1 MDNKKSF
8 FKGAFC
14 GALAIL
20 LVTAAVSCGL
30 KPRGVSASEKN
41 TVTASMQRK
50 LSILDALIDE
60 SFLGVK
66 DEKELEEGLYK
77 GYISG
82 LDDPYSVYYDEE
94 DTKAFMESSEGEY
107 SGIGAVMTQSKDSGI
122 ITLTHVYEDS
132 PAMKAGL
139 KDEDILYKVEGEEV
153 TGEDLTEVVSRIRGE
168 KGTEVELT
176 VLRGTKN
183 EEVTVVA
190 VRDTIETQ
198 TVQTRML
205 EGNIGYLA
213 VSEFDSVTYDQ
224 YVKGLDELE
233 GQGMKALVVDLRG
246 NPGGNLN
253 TVCDILDIMLPKGL
267 IVYTQD
273 KNGQKREMTSDEEN
287 KFTLP
292 MTVLVNGNSA
302 SASEIYAG
310 AIQDYGLGKIVG
322 TQTYGKG
329 VVHQIFDL
337 KDGTCVKLTIAEYY
351 TPKGRNIN
359 GKGITPDVKV
369 EFEWNEKNPE
379 EDNQLDAAVKELK
392 KELN

>member
-1 MDNKKSF
+1 MNNRKSF
-8 FKGAFC
+8 LKGAFC

-20 LVTAAVSCGL
+20 LVIGVVSCGV
-30 KPRGVSASEKN
+30 KANIVSSGNKR
-41 TVTASMQRK
+41 VTSDTERK
-50 LSILDALIDE
+50 LGVLHSLIDE
-60 SFLGVK
+60 SFLGEV
-66 DEKELEEGLYK
+66 DEKKLEEGLYE
-77 GYISG
+77 GYVSG
-82 LDDPYSVYYDEE
+82 LEDPYSVYYDAE
-94 DTKAFMESSEGEY
+94 DTKSFMESSEGEY
-107 SGIGAVMTQSKDSGI
+107 SGIGAVMTQNKDSGI

-139 KDEDILYKVEGEEV
+139 ADEDILYKVEGKEV
-153 TGEDLTEVVSRIRGE
+153 TGEDLTEVVSRIRGD

-176 VLRGTKN
+176 VLRGKKN

-205 EGNIGYLA
+205 EDHIGYLS
-213 VSEFDSVTYDQ
+213 VSEFDSVTYNQ
-224 YVKGLDELE
+224 YVKGLNDLQ

-253 TVCDILDIMLPKGL
+253 TVCDILDLMLPKGL

-273 KNGQKREMTSDEEN
+273 KKGEKREMTSDEEN
-287 KFTLP
+287 QFTLP

-329 VVHQIFDL
+329 VVQQIFDL
-337 KDGTCVKLTIAEYY
+337 RDGTCVKLTIAEYY

-359 GKGITPDVKV
+359 GTGITPDVKV
-369 EFEWNEKNPE
+369 EYEPDEKSPE
-379 EDNQLDAAVKELK
+379 ADNQLDTAVRELK
-392 KELN
+392 KEL

>member
-1 MDNKKSF
+1 MNNRKSF
-8 FKGAFC
+8 LKGAFC

-20 LVTAAVSCGL
+20 LVIGVVSCGV
-30 KPRGVSASEKN
+30 KANIVSSGNKR
-41 TVTASMQRK
+41 VTSDTERK
-50 LSILDALIDE
+50 LGVLHSLIDE
-60 SFLGVK
+60 SFLGEV
-66 DEKELEEGLYK
+66 DEKKLEEGLYE
-77 GYISG
+77 GYVSG
-82 LDDPYSVYYDEE
+82 LEDPYSVYYDAE
-94 DTKAFMESSEGEY
+94 DTKSFMESSEGEY
-107 SGIGAVMTQSKDSGI
+107 SGIGAVMTQNKDSGI

-139 KDEDILYKVEGEEV
+139 ANEDILYKVEGKEV
-153 TGEDLTEVVSRIRGE
+153 TGEDLTEVVSRIRGD

-176 VLRGTKN
+176 VLRGKKN

-205 EGNIGYLA
+205 EDHIGYLS
-213 VSEFDSVTYDQ
+213 VSELDSVTYNQ
-224 YVKGLDELE
+224 YVKGLNDLQ

-253 TVCDILDIMLPKGL
+253 TVCDILDLMLPKGL

-273 KNGQKREMTSDEEN
+273 KKGEKREMTSDEEN
-287 KFTLP
+287 QFTLP

-329 VVHQIFDL
+329 VVQQIFDL
-337 KDGTCVKLTIAEYY
+337 RDGTCVKLTIAEYY

-359 GKGITPDVKV
+359 GTGITPDVKV
-369 EFEWNEKNPE
+369 EYEPDEKSPE
-379 EDNQLDAAVKELK
+379 ADNQLDTAVRELK
-392 KELN
+392 KEL

>member
-8 FKGAFC
+8 LKGAFC

-20 LVTAAVSCGL
+20 LVIGIVSCGMRTNIV
-30 KPRGVSASEKN
+30 PSGNR
-41 TVTASMQRK
+41 TVTSDTEKK
-50 LSILDALIDE
+50 LGVLRSLIEE
-60 SFLGVK
+60 SFLGEA
-66 DEKELEEGLYK
+66 DEKKLEEGLYE
-77 GYISG
+77 GYVSG
-82 LDDPYSVYYDEE
+82 LEDPYSVYYDAE
-94 DTKAFMESSEGEY
+94 DTKSFMESSEGEY

-139 KDEDILYKVEGEEV
+139 RDADILYKVEGKEV
-153 TGEDLTEVVSRIRGE
+153 TGEDLTEVVSRIRGD
-168 KGTEVELT
+168 KGTEVEMT
-176 VLRGTKN
+176 VLRGKKN

-205 EGNIGYLA
+205 EDNIGYLA
-213 VSEFDSVTYDQ
+213 VSEFDSVTYNQ
-224 YVKGLDELE
+224 YVKGLSDLE

-253 TVCDILDIMLPKGL
+253 TVCDILDLMLPKGL

-273 KNGQKREMTSDEEN
+273 KKGEKREMTSDEEN
-287 KFTLP
+287 QFTLP

-329 VVHQIFDL
+329 VVQQIFDL

-359 GKGITPDVKV
+359 GTGITPDVKV
-369 EFEWNEKNPE
+369 EYELDEKNPE
-379 EDNQLDAAVKELK
+379 ADNQLETAVEELK
-392 KELN
+392 KEL

>member
-1 MDNKKSF
+1 MNNRKSF
-8 FKGAFC
+8 LKGAFC

-20 LVTAAVSCGL
+20 LITGIVSCGL
-30 KPRGVSASEKN
+30 RPGRISVAGEK
-41 TVTASMQRK
+41 TVTSDVERK
-50 LSILDALIDE
+50 LSILNSLIDE
-60 SFLGVK
+60 SYLGDIDK
-66 DEKELEEGLYK
+66 KKLEEGLYE
-77 GYISG
+77 GYIGG

-94 DTKAFMESSEGEY
+94 ETKAFMEATEGEY

-122 ITLTHVYEDS
+122 IVLTHVYKDS

-139 KDEDILYKVEGEEV
+139 KDEDILYKVEGKEV
-153 TGEDLTEVVSRIRGE
+153 TGEDLTDVVSRIRGE
-168 KGTEVELT
+168 KGTKVELT
-176 VLRGTKN
+176 VLRGKKN

-198 TVQTRML
+198 TVQTKML
-205 EGNIGYLA
+205 EGDIGYMA

-224 YVKGLDELE
+224 YVKGLDTLE
-233 GQGMKALVVDLRG
+233 GQGMKGLVVDLRG

-253 TVCDILDIMLPKGL
+253 TVCDILDLMLPKGL

-273 KNGQKREMTSDEEN
+273 KNGEKREMTSDEEN
-287 KFTLP
+287 KFTRP
-292 MTVLVNGNSA
+292 MVVLVNGNSA

-329 VVHQIFDL
+329 VVQQIFDL

-359 GKGITPDVKV
+359 GKGITPDV
-369 EFEWNEKNPE
+369 EEEYELNEKNPE
-379 EDNQLDAAVKELK
+379 ADNQLERAVEELK
-392 KELN
+392 KEL

>member
-1 MDNKKSF
+1 MNNRKSF
-8 FKGAFC
+8 LKGAFC

-20 LVTAAVSCGL
+20 LITGIVSCGL
-30 KPRGVSASEKN
+30 RPGRISVAGEK
-41 TVTASMQRK
+41 TVTSDVERK
-50 LSILDALIDE
+50 LSILNSLIDE
-60 SFLGVK
+60 SYLGDIDK
-66 DEKELEEGLYK
+66 KKLEEGLYE
-77 GYISG
+77 GYIGG

-94 DTKAFMESSEGEY
+94 ETKAFMEATEGEY

-122 ITLTHVYEDS
+122 IVLTHVYKDS

-139 KDEDILYKVEGEEV
+139 KDEDILYKVEGKEV
-153 TGEDLTEVVSRIRGE
+153 TGEDLTDVVSRIRGE
-168 KGTEVELT
+168 KGTKVELT
-176 VLRGTKN
+176 VLRGKKN

-198 TVQTRML
+198 TVQTKML
-205 EGNIGYLA
+205 EGDIGYMA

-224 YVKGLDELE
+224 YVKGLDTLE
-233 GQGMKALVVDLRG
+233 GQGMKGLVVDLRG

-253 TVCDILDIMLPKGL
+253 TVCDILDLMLPKGL

-273 KNGQKREMTSDEEN
+273 KNGAKREMTSDEEN
-287 KFTLP
+287 KFTHP
-292 MTVLVNGNSA
+292 MVVLVNGNSA

-329 VVHQIFDL
+329 VVQQIFDL

-359 GKGITPDVKV
+359 GKGITPDV
-369 EFEWNEKNPE
+369 EEEYELNEKNPE
-379 EDNQLDAAVKELK
+379 ADNQLEKAVEELK
-392 KELN
+392 KEL

>member
-1 MDNKKSF
+1 MNNRKSF
-8 FKGAFC
+8 LKGAFC

-20 LVTAAVSCGL
+20 LITGIVSCGL
-30 KPRGVSASEKN
+30 RPGRISVAGEK
-41 TVTASMQRK
+41 TVTSDVERK
-50 LSILDALIDE
+50 LSILNSLIDE
-60 SFLGVK
+60 SYLGDIDK
-66 DEKELEEGLYK
+66 KKLEEGLYE
-77 GYISG
+77 GYIGG

-94 DTKAFMESSEGEY
+94 ETKAFMEATEGEY

-122 ITLTHVYEDS
+122 IVLTHVYKDS

-139 KDEDILYKVEGEEV
+139 KDEDILYKVEGKEV
-153 TGEDLTEVVSRIRGE
+153 TGEDLTDVVSRIRGE
-168 KGTEVELT
+168 KGTKVELT
-176 VLRGTKN
+176 VLRGKKN

-198 TVQTRML
+198 TVQTKML
-205 EGNIGYLA
+205 EGDIGYMA

-224 YVKGLDELE
+224 YVKGLDTLE
-233 GQGMKALVVDLRG
+233 GQGMKGLVLDLRG

-253 TVCDILDIMLPKGL
+253 TVCDILDLMLPKGL

-273 KNGQKREMTSDEEN
+273 KNGEKREMTSDEEN
-287 KFTLP
+287 KFTHP
-292 MTVLVNGNSA
+292 MVVLVNGNSA

-329 VVHQIFDL
+329 VVQQIFDL
-337 KDGTCVKLTIAEYY
+337 NDGTCLKLKIAEYY

-359 GKGITPDVKV
+359 GKGITPDV
-369 EFEWNEKNPE
+369 EEEYELNEKNPE
-379 EDNQLDAAVKELK
+379 ADNQLEKAVEELK
-392 KELN
+392 KEL

>member
-1 MDNKKSF
+1 MNNRKSF
-8 FKGAFC
+8 LKGAFC

-20 LVTAAVSCGL
+20 LVIGVVSCGV
-30 KPRGVSASEKN
+30 KANIVSSGNKR
-41 TVTASMQRK
+41 VTSDTERK
-50 LSILDALIDE
+50 LGVLHSLIDE
-60 SFLGVK
+60 SFLGEV
-66 DEKELEEGLYK
+66 DEKKLEEGLYE
-77 GYISG
+77 GYVSG
-82 LDDPYSVYYDEE
+82 LEDPYSVYYDAE
-94 DTKAFMESSEGEY
+94 DTKSFMESSEGEY
-107 SGIGAVMTQSKDSGI
+107 SGIGAVMTQNKDSGI

-139 KDEDILYKVEGEEV
+139 ADEDILYKVEGKEV
-153 TGEDLTEVVSRIRGE
+153 TGEDLTEVVSRIRGD

-176 VLRGTKN
+176 VLRGKKN

-205 EGNIGYLA
+205 EDHIGYLS
-213 VSEFDSVTYDQ
+213 VSEFDSVTYNQ
-224 YVKGLDELE
+224 YVKGLNDLQ

-253 TVCDILDIMLPKGL
+253 TVCDILDLMLPKGL

-273 KNGQKREMTSDEEN
+273 KKGEKREMTSDEEN
-287 KFTLP
+287 QFTLP

-329 VVHQIFDL
+329 VVQQIFDL
-337 KDGTCVKLTIAEYY
+337 RDGTCVKLTIAEYY

-359 GKGITPDVKV
+359 GTGITPDVKV
-369 EFEWNEKNPE
+369 EYEPDEKSPE
-379 EDNQLDAAVKELK
+379 ADNQLDTAVREVK
-392 KELN
+392 KEL

>member
-1 MDNKKSF
+1 MNNRKSF
-8 FKGAFC
+8 LKGAFC
-14 GALAIL
+14 GSLAIL
-20 LVTAAVSCGL
+20 LVIGVVSCGL
-30 KPRGVSASEKN
+30 KANIVSSGNKR
-41 TVTASMQRK
+41 VTSVTERK
-50 LSILDALIDE
+50 LGVLHSLIDE
-60 SFLGVK
+60 SFLGEV
-66 DEKELEEGLYK
+66 DEKKLEEGLYE
-77 GYISG
+77 GYVSG
-82 LDDPYSVYYDEE
+82 LEDPYSVYYDAE
-94 DTKAFMESSEGEY
+94 DTKSFMESSEGEY
-107 SGIGAVMTQSKDSGI
+107 SGIGAVMTQNKDSGI

-139 KDEDILYKVEGEEV
+139 ANEDILYKVEGKEV
-153 TGEDLTEVVSRIRGE
+153 TGEDLTEVVSRIRGD

-176 VLRGTKN
+176 VLRGKKN

-205 EGNIGYLA
+205 EDHIGYLS
-213 VSEFDSVTYDQ
+213 VSEFDSVTYNQ
-224 YVKGLDELE
+224 YVKGLNDLQ

-253 TVCDILDIMLPKGL
+253 TVCDILDLMLPKGL

-273 KNGQKREMTSDEEN
+273 KKGEKREMTSDEEN
-287 KFTLP
+287 QFTLP

-329 VVHQIFDL
+329 VVQQIFDL
-337 KDGTCVKLTIAEYY
+337 RDGTCVKLTIAEYY

-359 GKGITPDVKV
+359 GTGITPDVKV
-369 EFEWNEKNPE
+369 EYEPDEKSPE
-379 EDNQLDAAVKELK
+379 ADNQLDTAVRELK
-392 KELN
+392 KEL

>member
-1 MDNKKSF
+1 MNNRKSF
-8 FKGAFC
+8 LKGAFC

-20 LVTAAVSCGL
+20 LITGIVSCGL
-30 KPRGVSASEKN
+30 RPGRISVAGEK
-41 TVTASMQRK
+41 TVTSDVERK
-50 LSILDALIDE
+50 LSILNSLIDE
-60 SFLGVK
+60 SYLGDIDK
-66 DEKELEEGLYK
+66 KKLEEGLYE
-77 GYISG
+77 GYIGG

-94 DTKAFMESSEGEY
+94 ETKAFMEATEGEY

-122 ITLTHVYEDS
+122 IVLTHVYQDS

-139 KDEDILYKVEGEEV
+139 KDEDILYKVEGKEV
-153 TGEDLTEVVSRIRGE
+153 TGEDLTDVVSRIRGE
-168 KGTEVELT
+168 KGTKVELT
-176 VLRGTKN
+176 VLRGKKN

-198 TVQTRML
+198 TVQTKML
-205 EGNIGYLA
+205 EGDIGYMA

-224 YVKGLDELE
+224 YVKGLDTLE
-233 GQGMKALVVDLRG
+233 GQGMKGLVVDLRG

-253 TVCDILDIMLPKGL
+253 TVCDILDLMLPKGL

-273 KNGQKREMTSDEEN
+273 KNGEKREMTSDEEN
-287 KFTLP
+287 KFTRP
-292 MTVLVNGNSA
+292 MVVLVNGNSA

-329 VVHQIFDL
+329 VVQQIFDL

-359 GKGITPDVKV
+359 GKGITPDV
-369 EFEWNEKNPE
+369 EEEYELNEKNPE
-379 EDNQLDAAVKELK
+379 ADNQLERAVEELK
-392 KELN
+392 KEL

>member
-1 MDNKKSF
+1 MNNRKSF
-8 FKGAFC
+8 LKGAFC

-20 LVTAAVSCGL
+20 LITGIVSCGL
-30 KPRGVSASEKN
+30 RPGRISVAGEK
-41 TVTASMQRK
+41 TVTSDVERK
-50 LSILDALIDE
+50 LSILNSLIDE
-60 SFLGVK
+60 SYLGDIDK
-66 DEKELEEGLYK
+66 KKLEEGLYE
-77 GYISG
+77 GYIGG

-94 DTKAFMESSEGEY
+94 ETKAFMEATEGEY

-122 ITLTHVYEDS
+122 IVLTHVYKDS

-139 KDEDILYKVEGEEV
+139 KDEDILYKVEGKEV
-153 TGEDLTEVVSRIRGE
+153 TGEDLTDVVSRIRGE
-168 KGTEVELT
+168 KGTKVELT
-176 VLRGTKN
+176 VLRGKKN

-198 TVQTRML
+198 TVQTKML
-205 EGNIGYLA
+205 EGDIGYMA

-224 YVKGLDELE
+224 YVKGLDTLE
-233 GQGMKALVVDLRG
+233 GQGMKGLVVDLRG
-246 NPGGNLN
+246 NQGGNLN
-253 TVCDILDIMLPKGL
+253 TVCDILDLMLPKGL

-273 KNGQKREMTSDEEN
+273 KNGEKREMTSDEEN
-287 KFTLP
+287 KFTHP
-292 MTVLVNGNSA
+292 MVVLVNGNSA

-329 VVHQIFDL
+329 VVQQIFDL

-359 GKGITPDVKV
+359 GKGITPDV
-369 EFEWNEKNPE
+369 EEEYELNEKNPE
-379 EDNQLDAAVKELK
+379 ADNQLEKAVEELK
-392 KELN
+392 KEL

>member
-1 MDNKKSF
+1 MNNRKSF
-8 FKGAFC
+8 LKGAFC

-20 LVTAAVSCGL
+20 LITGIVSCGL
-30 KPRGVSASEKN
+30 RPGRISVAGEK
-41 TVTASMQRK
+41 TVTSDVERK
-50 LSILDALIDE
+50 LSILNSLIDE
-60 SFLGVK
+60 SYLGDIDK
-66 DEKELEEGLYK
+66 KKLEEGLYE
-77 GYISG
+77 GYIGG

-94 DTKAFMESSEGEY
+94 ETKAFMEATEGEY

-122 ITLTHVYEDS
+122 IVLTHVYKDS

-139 KDEDILYKVEGEEV
+139 KDEDILYKVEGKEV
-153 TGEDLTEVVSRIRGE
+153 TGEDLTDVVSRIRGE
-168 KGTEVELT
+168 KGTKVELT
-176 VLRGTKN
+176 VLRGKKN

-198 TVQTRML
+198 TVQTKML
-205 EGNIGYLA
+205 EGDIGYMA

-224 YVKGLDELE
+224 YVKGLDTLE
-233 GQGMKALVVDLRG
+233 GQGMKGLVVDLRG

-253 TVCDILDIMLPKGL
+253 TVCDILDLMLPKGL

-273 KNGQKREMTSDEEN
+273 KNGEKREMTSDEEN
-287 KFTLP
+287 KFTHP
-292 MTVLVNGNSA
+292 MVVLVNGNSA

-329 VVHQIFDL
+329 VVQQIFDL

-359 GKGITPDVKV
+359 GKGITPDV
-369 EFEWNEKNPE
+369 EEEYELNEKNTE
-379 EDNQLDAAVKELK
+379 ADNQLEKAVEELK
-392 KELN
+392 KEL

>member
-1 MDNKKSF
+1 MNNRKSF
-8 FKGAFC
+8 LKGAFC

-20 LVTAAVSCGL
+20 LITGIVSCGL
-30 KPRGVSASEKN
+30 RPGRISVAGEK
-41 TVTASMQRK
+41 TVTSDVERK
-50 LSILDALIDE
+50 LSILNSLIDE
-60 SFLGVK
+60 SYLGDIDK
-66 DEKELEEGLYK
+66 KKLEEGLYE
-77 GYISG
+77 GYIGG

-94 DTKAFMESSEGEY
+94 ETKAFMEATEGEY

-122 ITLTHVYEDS
+122 IVLTHVYKDS

-139 KDEDILYKVEGEEV
+139 KDEDILYKVEGKEV
-153 TGEDLTEVVSRIRGE
+153 TGEDLTDVVSRIRGE
-168 KGTEVELT
+168 KGTKVELT
-176 VLRGTKN
+176 VLRGKKN

-198 TVQTRML
+198 TVQTKML
-205 EGNIGYLA
+205 EGDIGYMA

-224 YVKGLDELE
+224 YVKGLDTLE
-233 GQGMKALVVDLRG
+233 GQGMKGLVVDLRG

-253 TVCDILDIMLPKGL
+253 TVCDILDLMLPKGL

-273 KNGQKREMTSDEEN
+273 KNGEKREMTSDEEN
-287 KFTLP
+287 KFTHP
-292 MTVLVNGNSA
+292 MVVLVNGNSA

-329 VVHQIFDL
+329 VVQQIFDL

-359 GKGITPDVKV
+359 GKGITPDV
-369 EFEWNEKNPE
+369 EEEYELNEKNPE
-379 EDNQLDAAVKELK
+379 ADNQLEKAVEELK
-392 KELN
+392 KEL

>member
-1 MDNKKSF
+1 MDNRKSF

-20 LVTAAVSCGL
+20 LVVGVVSCGVKTNIVSSGNKRVTSDTEKKL
-30 KPRGVSASEKN
+30 GVLHN
-41 TVTASMQRK
+41 
-50 LSILDALIDE
+50 LIEE
-60 SFLGVK
+60 SFLGEV
-66 DEKELEEGLYK
+66 DEKKLEEGLYE
-77 GYISG
+77 GYVSG
-82 LDDPYSVYYDEE
+82 LEDPYSVYYDAE
-94 DTKAFMESSEGEY
+94 DTKSFLESSEGEY
-107 SGIGAVMTQSKDSGI
+107 SGIGAVMTQNKDSGI

-139 KDEDILYKVEGEEV
+139 ANEDILYKVEGKEV
-153 TGEDLTEVVSRIRGE
+153 TGEDLTEVVSRIRGD
-168 KGTEVELT
+168 KGTKVELT
-176 VLRGTKN
+176 VLRGKKN

-205 EGNIGYLA
+205 EDNIGYLA
-213 VSEFDSVTYDQ
+213 VSEFDSVTYNQ
-224 YVKGLDELE
+224 YVKGLNDLE

-253 TVCDILDIMLPKGL
+253 TVCDILDLMLPKGL

-273 KNGQKREMTSDEEN
+273 KKGEKREMTSDEEN
-287 KFTLP
+287 QFILP

-329 VVHQIFDL
+329 VVQQIFDL
-337 KDGTCVKLTIAEYY
+337 RDGTCVKLTIAEYY

-359 GKGITPDVKV
+359 GTGITPDVKV
-369 EFEWNEKNPE
+369 EYEPDEKNPE
-379 EDNQLDAAVKELK
+379 ADNQLDAAVRELK
-392 KELN
+392 KEL

>member
-1 MDNKKSF
+1 MNNRKSF
-8 FKGAFC
+8 LKGALC

-20 LVTAAVSCGL
+20 LVIGVVSCGV
-30 KPRGVSASEKN
+30 KANIVSSGNKR
-41 TVTASMQRK
+41 VTSDTERK
-50 LSILDALIDE
+50 LGVLHSLIDE
-60 SFLGVK
+60 SFLGEV
-66 DEKELEEGLYK
+66 DEKKLEEGLYE
-77 GYISG
+77 GYVSG
-82 LDDPYSVYYDEE
+82 LEDPYSVYYDAE
-94 DTKAFMESSEGEY
+94 DTKSFMESSEGEY
-107 SGIGAVMTQSKDSGI
+107 SGIGAVMTQNKDSGI

-139 KDEDILYKVEGEEV
+139 ANEDIIYKVEGKEV
-153 TGEDLTEVVSRIRGE
+153 TGEDLTEVVSRIRGD

-176 VLRGTKN
+176 VLRGKKN

-205 EGNIGYLA
+205 EDHIGYLS
-213 VSEFDSVTYDQ
+213 VSEFDSVTYNQ
-224 YVKGLDELE
+224 YVKGLNDLQ

-253 TVCDILDIMLPKGL
+253 TVCDILDLMLPKGL

-273 KNGQKREMTSDEEN
+273 KKGEKREMTSDEEN
-287 KFTLP
+287 QFTLP

-329 VVHQIFDL
+329 VVQQIFDL
-337 KDGTCVKLTIAEYY
+337 RDGTCVKLTIAEYY

-359 GKGITPDVKV
+359 GTGITPDVKV
-369 EFEWNEKNPE
+369 EYEPDEKSPE
-379 EDNQLDAAVKELK
+379 ADNQLDTAVRELK
-392 KELN
+392 KEL

>member
-1 MDNKKSF
+1 MDNRKSF
-8 FKGAFC
+8 LKGAFC

-20 LVTAAVSCGL
+20 LVIGVVSCGV
-30 KPRGVSASEKN
+30 KANIVSKGN
-41 TVTASMQRK
+41 KTVTSDTEQK
-50 LSILDALIDE
+50 LSILHSLIEE
-60 SFLGVK
+60 SFLGEV
-66 DEKELEEGLYK
+66 DEKKLKKGLYE
-77 GYISG
+77 GYIGG
-82 LDDPYSVYYDEE
+82 LDDPYSVYYDAE
-94 DTKAFMESSEGEY
+94 DTKAFMESAEGEY

-122 ITLTHVYEDS
+122 IVLTHVYEGS

-139 KDEDILYKVEGEEV
+139 KDEDILYKVEGKEV
-153 TGEDLTEVVSRIRGE
+153 TGEDLTEVVSRIRGD
-168 KGTEVELT
+168 KGTEVELS
-176 VLRGTKN
+176 VLRGAKR

-205 EGNIGYLA
+205 EDDIGYLA
-213 VSEFDSVTYDQ
+213 VSEFDSVTYNQ
-224 YVKGLDELE
+224 YVKGLNDLE

-253 TVCDILDIMLPKGL
+253 TVCDILDLMLPKGL

-273 KNGQKREMTSDEEN
+273 KKGEKREMTSDEEN
-287 KFTLP
+287 QFVLP

-329 VVHQIFDL
+329 VVQQIFDL
-337 KDGTCVKLTIAEYY
+337 RDGTCVKLTIAEYY

-359 GKGITPDVKV
+359 GTGITPDVKV
-369 EFEWNEKNPE
+369 EYEPDEKNPE
-379 EDNQLDAAVKELK
+379 ADNQLETAVKELK
-392 KELN
+392 KKL

>member
-1 MDNKKSF
+1 MNNRKSF
-8 FKGAFC
+8 LKGAFC

-20 LVTAAVSCGL
+20 LVIGVVSCGV
-30 KPRGVSASEKN
+30 KANIVSSGNKR
-41 TVTASMQRK
+41 VTSDTERK
-50 LSILDALIDE
+50 LGVLHSLIDE
-60 SFLGVK
+60 SFLGEV
-66 DEKELEEGLYK
+66 DEKKLEEGLYE
-77 GYISG
+77 GYVSG
-82 LDDPYSVYYDEE
+82 LEDPYSVYYDAE
-94 DTKAFMESSEGEY
+94 DTKSFMESSEGEY
-107 SGIGAVMTQSKDSGI
+107 SGIGAVMTQNKDSGI

-139 KDEDILYKVEGEEV
+139 ADEDILYKVEGKEV
-153 TGEDLTEVVSRIRGE
+153 TGEDLTEVVSRIRGD

-176 VLRGTKN
+176 VLRGKKN

-205 EGNIGYLA
+205 EDHIGYLS
-213 VSEFDSVTYDQ
+213 VSEFDSVTYNQ
-224 YVKGLDELE
+224 YVKGLNDLQ

-253 TVCDILDIMLPKGL
+253 TVCDILDLMLPKGL

-273 KNGQKREMTSDEEN
+273 KNGEKREMTSDEEN
-287 KFTLP
+287 QFTLP

-329 VVHQIFDL
+329 VVQQIFDL
-337 KDGTCVKLTIAEYY
+337 RDGTCVKLTIAEYY

-359 GKGITPDVKV
+359 GTGITPDVKV
-369 EFEWNEKNPE
+369 EYEPDEKSPE
-379 EDNQLDAAVKELK
+379 ADNQLDTAVRELK
-392 KELN
+392 KEL

>member
-1 MDNKKSF
+1 MNNRKSF
-8 FKGAFC
+8 LKGAFC

-20 LVTAAVSCGL
+20 LVIGVVSCGV
-30 KPRGVSASEKN
+30 KANIVSSGNKR
-41 TVTASMQRK
+41 VTADTERK
-50 LSILDALIDE
+50 LGVLHSLIDE
-60 SFLGVK
+60 SFLGEV
-66 DEKELEEGLYK
+66 DEKKLEEGLYE
-77 GYISG
+77 GYVSG
-82 LDDPYSVYYDEE
+82 LEDPYSVYYDAE
-94 DTKAFMESSEGEY
+94 DTKSFMESSEGEY
-107 SGIGAVMTQSKDSGI
+107 SGIGAVMTQNKDSGI

-139 KDEDILYKVEGEEV
+139 ADEDILYKVEGKEV
-153 TGEDLTEVVSRIRGE
+153 TGEDLTEVVSRIRGD

-176 VLRGTKN
+176 VLRGKKN

-205 EGNIGYLA
+205 EDHIGYLS
-213 VSEFDSVTYDQ
+213 VSEFDSVTYNQ
-224 YVKGLDELE
+224 YVKGLNDLQ

-253 TVCDILDIMLPKGL
+253 TVCDILDLMLPKGL

-273 KNGQKREMTSDEEN
+273 KKGEKREMTSDEEN
-287 KFTLP
+287 QFTLP

-329 VVHQIFDL
+329 VVQQIFDL
-337 KDGTCVKLTIAEYY
+337 RDGTCVKLTIAEYY

-359 GKGITPDVKV
+359 GTGITPDVKV
-369 EFEWNEKNPE
+369 EYEPDEKSPE
-379 EDNQLDAAVKELK
+379 ADNQLDTAVRELK
-392 KELN
+392 KEL

>member
-1 MDNKKSF
+1 MKDKKGF
-8 FKGAFC
+8 LQGALC

-20 LVTAAVSCGL
+20 LVIGVVSCGV
-30 KPRGVSASEKN
+30 KANIVSSGNKR
-41 TVTASMQRK
+41 VTSDTERK
-50 LSILDALIDE
+50 LGVLHSLIDE
-60 SFLGVK
+60 SFLGEV
-66 DEKELEEGLYK
+66 DEKKLEEGLYE
-77 GYISG
+77 GYVSG
-82 LDDPYSVYYDEE
+82 LEDPYSVYYDAE
-94 DTKAFMESSEGEY
+94 DTKSFMESSEGEY
-107 SGIGAVMTQSKDSGI
+107 SGIGAVMTQNKDSGI

-139 KDEDILYKVEGEEV
+139 ADEDILYKVEGKEV
-153 TGEDLTEVVSRIRGE
+153 TGEDLTEVVSRIRGD

-176 VLRGTKN
+176 VLRGKKN

-205 EGNIGYLA
+205 EDHIGYLS
-213 VSEFDSVTYDQ
+213 VSEFDSVTYNQ
-224 YVKGLDELE
+224 YVKGLNDLQ

-253 TVCDILDIMLPKGL
+253 TVCDILDLMLPKGL

-273 KNGQKREMTSDEEN
+273 KKGEKREMTSDEEN
-287 KFTLP
+287 QFTLP

-329 VVHQIFDL
+329 VVQQIFDL
-337 KDGTCVKLTIAEYY
+337 RDGTCVKLTIAEYY

-359 GKGITPDVKV
+359 GTGITPDVKV
-369 EFEWNEKNPE
+369 EYEPDEKSPE
-379 EDNQLDAAVKELK
+379 ADNQLDTAVRELK
-392 KELN
+392 KEL

>member
-1 MDNKKSF
+1 MNNRKSF
-8 FKGAFC
+8 LKGAFC

-20 LVTAAVSCGL
+20 LVIGVVSCGV
-30 KPRGVSASEKN
+30 KANIVSSGN
-41 TVTASMQRK
+41 TRVTSDTERK
-50 LSILDALIDE
+50 LGVLHSLIDE
-60 SFLGVK
+60 SFLGEV
-66 DEKELEEGLYK
+66 DEKKLEEGLYE
-77 GYISG
+77 GYVSG
-82 LDDPYSVYYDEE
+82 LEDPYSVYYDAE
-94 DTKAFMESSEGEY
+94 DTKSFMESSEGEY
-107 SGIGAVMTQSKDSGI
+107 SGIGAVMTQNKDSGI

-139 KDEDILYKVEGEEV
+139 ANEDILYKVEGKEV
-153 TGEDLTEVVSRIRGE
+153 TGEDLTEVVSRIRGD

-176 VLRGTKN
+176 VLRGKKN

-205 EGNIGYLA
+205 EDHIGYLS
-213 VSEFDSVTYDQ
+213 VSEFDSVTYNQ
-224 YVKGLDELE
+224 YVKGLNDLQ

-253 TVCDILDIMLPKGL
+253 TVCDILDLMLPKGL

-273 KNGQKREMTSDEEN
+273 KKGEKREMTSDEEN
-287 KFTLP
+287 QFTLP

-329 VVHQIFDL
+329 VVQQIFDL
-337 KDGTCVKLTIAEYY
+337 RDGTCVKLTIAEYY

-359 GKGITPDVKV
+359 GTGITPDVKV
-369 EFEWNEKNPE
+369 EYEPDEKSPE
-379 EDNQLDAAVKELK
+379 ADNQLDTAVRELK
-392 KELN
+392 KEL

>member
-20 LVTAAVSCGL
+20 LVIGVVSCGV
-30 KPRGVSASEKN
+30 KANIVSSGNKR
-41 TVTASMQRK
+41 VTSDTERK
-50 LSILDALIDE
+50 LGVLHSLIDE
-60 SFLGVK
+60 SFLGEV
-66 DEKELEEGLYK
+66 DEKKLEEGLYE
-77 GYISG
+77 GYVSG
-82 LDDPYSVYYDEE
+82 LEDPYSVYYDAE
-94 DTKAFMESSEGEY
+94 DTKSFMESSEGEY
-107 SGIGAVMTQSKDSGI
+107 SGIGAVMTQNKDSGI

-139 KDEDILYKVEGEEV
+139 ADEDILYKVEGKEV
-153 TGEDLTEVVSRIRGE
+153 TGEDLTEVVSRIRGD

-176 VLRGTKN
+176 VLRGKKN

-205 EGNIGYLA
+205 EDHIGYLS
-213 VSEFDSVTYDQ
+213 VSEFDSVTYNQ
-224 YVKGLDELE
+224 YVKGLNDLQ

-253 TVCDILDIMLPKGL
+253 TVCDILDLMLPKGL

-273 KNGQKREMTSDEEN
+273 KKGEKREMTSDEEN
-287 KFTLP
+287 QFTLP

-329 VVHQIFDL
+329 VVQQIFDL
-337 KDGTCVKLTIAEYY
+337 RDGTCVKLTIAEYY

-359 GKGITPDVKV
+359 GTGITPDVKV
-369 EFEWNEKNPE
+369 EYEPDEKSPE
-379 EDNQLDAAVKELK
+379 ADNQLDTAVRELK
-392 KELN
+392 KEL

>member
-1 MDNKKSF
+1 MNNRKSF
-8 FKGAFC
+8 LKGAFC

-20 LVTAAVSCGL
+20 LVIGVVSCGV
-30 KPRGVSASEKN
+30 KANIVSSGNKR
-41 TVTASMQRK
+41 VTSDTERK
-50 LSILDALIDE
+50 LGVLHSLIDE
-60 SFLGVK
+60 SFLGEVNK
-66 DEKELEEGLYK
+66 KKLEEGLYE
-77 GYISG
+77 GYVSG
-82 LDDPYSVYYDEE
+82 LEDPYSVYYDAE
-94 DTKAFMESSEGEY
+94 DTKSFMESSEGEY
-107 SGIGAVMTQSKDSGI
+107 SGIGAVMTQNKDSGI

-139 KDEDILYKVEGEEV
+139 ADEDILYKVEGKEV
-153 TGEDLTEVVSRIRGE
+153 TGEDLTEVVSRIRGD

-176 VLRGTKN
+176 VLRGKKN

-205 EGNIGYLA
+205 EDHIGYLS
-213 VSEFDSVTYDQ
+213 VSEFDSVTYNQ
-224 YVKGLDELE
+224 YVKGLNDLQ

-253 TVCDILDIMLPKGL
+253 TVCDILDLMLPKGL

-273 KNGQKREMTSDEEN
+273 KKGEKREMTSDEEN
-287 KFTLP
+287 QFTLP

-329 VVHQIFDL
+329 VVQQIFDL
-337 KDGTCVKLTIAEYY
+337 RDGTCVKLTIAEYY

-359 GKGITPDVKV
+359 GTGITPDVKV
-369 EFEWNEKNPE
+369 EYEPDEKSPE
-379 EDNQLDAAVKELK
+379 ADNQLDTAVRELK
-392 KELN
+392 KEL

>member
-1 MDNKKSF
+1 MNNRKSF
-8 FKGAFC
+8 LKGAFC

-20 LVTAAVSCGL
+20 LVIGVVSCGV
-30 KPRGVSASEKN
+30 KANIVSSGNKR
-41 TVTASMQRK
+41 VTSDTERK
-50 LSILDALIDE
+50 LGVLHSLIDE
-60 SFLGVK
+60 SFLGEV
-66 DEKELEEGLYK
+66 DEKKLEEGLYE
-77 GYISG
+77 GYVSG
-82 LDDPYSVYYDEE
+82 LEDPYSVYYDAE
-94 DTKAFMESSEGEY
+94 DTKSFMESSEGEY
-107 SGIGAVMTQSKDSGI
+107 SGIGAVMTQNKDSGI

-139 KDEDILYKVEGEEV
+139 ADEDILYKVEGKEV
-153 TGEDLTEVVSRIRGE
+153 TGEDLTEVVSRIRGD

-176 VLRGTKN
+176 VLRGKKN

-205 EGNIGYLA
+205 EDHIGYLS
-213 VSEFDSVTYDQ
+213 VSEFDSVTYNQ
-224 YVKGLDELE
+224 YVKGLNDLQ

-253 TVCDILDIMLPKGL
+253 TVCDILDLMLPKGL

-273 KNGQKREMTSDEEN
+273 KKGEKREMTSDEEN
-287 KFTLP
+287 QFTLP

-322 TQTYGKG
+322 IQTYGKG
-329 VVHQIFDL
+329 VVQQIFDL
-337 KDGTCVKLTIAEYY
+337 RDGTCVKLTIAEYY

-359 GKGITPDVKV
+359 GTGITPDVKV
-369 EFEWNEKNPE
+369 EYEPDEKSPE
-379 EDNQLDAAVKELK
+379 ADNQLDTAVRELK
-392 KELN
+392 KEL

>member
-1 MDNKKSF
+1 MNNRKSF
-8 FKGAFC
+8 LKGAFC

-20 LVTAAVSCGL
+20 LVIGVVSCGV
-30 KPRGVSASEKN
+30 KANIVSSGNKR
-41 TVTASMQRK
+41 VTSDTERK
-50 LSILDALIDE
+50 LGVLHSLIDE
-60 SFLGVK
+60 SFLGEV
-66 DEKELEEGLYK
+66 DEKKLEEGLYE
-77 GYISG
+77 GYVSG
-82 LDDPYSVYYDEE
+82 LEDPYSVYYDAE
-94 DTKAFMESSEGEY
+94 DTKSFMESSEGEY
-107 SGIGAVMTQSKDSGI
+107 SGIGAVMTQNKDSGI

-139 KDEDILYKVEGEEV
+139 ADEDILYKVEGKEV
-153 TGEDLTEVVSRIRGE
+153 TGEDLTEVVSRIRGD

-176 VLRGTKN
+176 VLRGKKN

-205 EGNIGYLA
+205 EDHIGYLS
-213 VSEFDSVTYDQ
+213 VSEFDSVTYNQ
-224 YVKGLDELE
+224 YVKGLNDLQ

-253 TVCDILDIMLPKGL
+253 TVCDILDLMLPKGL

-273 KNGQKREMTSDEEN
+273 KKGEKREMTSDEEN
-287 KFTLP
+287 QFTLP

-310 AIQDYGLGKIVG
+310 AIQDYGLGTIVG

-329 VVHQIFDL
+329 VVQQIFDL
-337 KDGTCVKLTIAEYY
+337 RDGTCVKLTIAEYY

-359 GKGITPDVKV
+359 GTGITPDVKV
-369 EFEWNEKNPE
+369 EYEPDEKSPE
-379 EDNQLDAAVKELK
+379 ADNQLDTAVRELK
-392 KELN
+392 KEL

>member
-1 MDNKKSF
+1 MNNRKSF
-8 FKGAFC
+8 LKGAFC

-20 LVTAAVSCGL
+20 LVIGVVSCGV
-30 KPRGVSASEKN
+30 KANIVSSGNKRMTSDTE
-41 TVTASMQRK
+41 RK
-50 LSILDALIDE
+50 LGVLHSLIDE
-60 SFLGVK
+60 SFLGEV
-66 DEKELEEGLYK
+66 DEKKLEEGLYE
-77 GYISG
+77 GYVSG
-82 LDDPYSVYYDEE
+82 LEDPYSVYYDAE
-94 DTKAFMESSEGEY
+94 DTKSFMESSEGEY
-107 SGIGAVMTQSKDSGI
+107 SGIGAVMTQNKDSGI

-139 KDEDILYKVEGEEV
+139 ADEDILYKVEGKEV
-153 TGEDLTEVVSRIRGE
+153 TGEDLTEVVSRIRGD

-176 VLRGTKN
+176 VLRGKKN

-205 EGNIGYLA
+205 EDHIGYLS
-213 VSEFDSVTYDQ
+213 VSEFDSVTYNQ
-224 YVKGLDELE
+224 YVKGLNDLQ

-253 TVCDILDIMLPKGL
+253 TVCDILDLMLPKGL

-273 KNGQKREMTSDEEN
+273 KKGEKREMTSDEEN
-287 KFTLP
+287 QFTLP

-329 VVHQIFDL
+329 VVQQIFDL
-337 KDGTCVKLTIAEYY
+337 RDGTCVKLTIAEYY

-359 GKGITPDVKV
+359 GTGITPDVKV
-369 EFEWNEKNPE
+369 EYEPDEKSPE
-379 EDNQLDAAVKELK
+379 ADNQLDTAVRELK
-392 KELN
+392 KEL

>member
-1 MDNKKSF
+1 MNNRKSF
-8 FKGAFC
+8 LKGAFC

-20 LVTAAVSCGL
+20 LITGIVSCGL
-30 KPRGVSASEKN
+30 RPGRISVAGEK
-41 TVTASMQRK
+41 TVTSDVERK
-50 LSILDALIDE
+50 LSILNSLIDE
-60 SFLGVK
+60 SYLGDIDK
-66 DEKELEEGLYK
+66 KKLEEGLYE
-77 GYISG
+77 GYIGG

-94 DTKAFMESSEGEY
+94 ETKAFMEATEGEY

-122 ITLTHVYEDS
+122 IVLTHVYKDS

-139 KDEDILYKVEGEEV
+139 KDEDILYKVEGKEV
-153 TGEDLTEVVSRIRGE
+153 TGEDLTDVVSRIRGE
-168 KGTEVELT
+168 KGTKVELT
-176 VLRGTKN
+176 VLRGKKN

-198 TVQTRML
+198 TVQTKML
-205 EGNIGYLA
+205 EGDIGYMA

-224 YVKGLDELE
+224 YVKGLDTLE
-233 GQGMKALVVDLRG
+233 GQGMKGLVLDLRG

-253 TVCDILDIMLPKGL
+253 IVCDILDLMLPKGL

-273 KNGQKREMTSDEEN
+273 KNGEKREMTSDEEN
-287 KFTLP
+287 KFTHP
-292 MTVLVNGNSA
+292 MVVLVNGNSA

-329 VVHQIFDL
+329 VVQQIFDL

-359 GKGITPDVKV
+359 GKGITPDV
-369 EFEWNEKNPE
+369 EEEYELNEKNPE
-379 EDNQLDAAVKELK
+379 ADNQLEKAVEELK
-392 KELN
+392 KEL

>member
-1 MDNKKSF
+1 MNNRKSF
-8 FKGAFC
+8 LKGAFC

-20 LVTAAVSCGL
+20 LITGIVSCGL
-30 KPRGVSASEKN
+30 RPGRISVAGEK
-41 TVTASMQRK
+41 TVTSDVERK
-50 LSILDALIDE
+50 LSILNSLIDE
-60 SFLGVK
+60 SYLGDIDK
-66 DEKELEEGLYK
+66 KKLEEGLYE
-77 GYISG
+77 GYIGG

-94 DTKAFMESSEGEY
+94 ETKAFMEATEGEY

-122 ITLTHVYEDS
+122 IVLTHVYKDS

-139 KDEDILYKVEGEEV
+139 KDEDILYKVEGKEV
-153 TGEDLTEVVSRIRGE
+153 TGEDLTDVVSRIRGE
-168 KGTEVELT
+168 KGTKVELT
-176 VLRGTKN
+176 VLRGKKN

-198 TVQTRML
+198 TVQTKML
-205 EGNIGYLA
+205 EGDIGYMA

-224 YVKGLDELE
+224 YVKGLDTLE
-233 GQGMKALVVDLRG
+233 GQGMKGLVVDLRG

-253 TVCDILDIMLPKGL
+253 TVCDILDLMLPKGL

-273 KNGQKREMTSDEEN
+273 KNGEKREMTSDEEN
-287 KFTLP
+287 KFTHP
-292 MTVLVNGNSA
+292 MVVLVNGNSA

-329 VVHQIFDL
+329 VVQQIFDL

-351 TPKGRNIN
+351 TPKGRNVN
-359 GKGITPDVKV
+359 GKGITPDV
-369 EFEWNEKNPE
+369 EEEYELNEKNPE
-379 EDNQLDAAVKELK
+379 ADNQLEKAVEELK
-392 KELN
+392 KEL

>member
-1 MDNKKSF
+1 MNNRKSF
-8 FKGAFC
+8 LKGAFC

-20 LVTAAVSCGL
+20 LITGIVSCGL
-30 KPRGVSASEKN
+30 RPGRISVAGEK
-41 TVTASMQRK
+41 TVTSDVERK
-50 LSILDALIDE
+50 LSILNSLIDE
-60 SFLGVK
+60 SYLGDIDK
-66 DEKELEEGLYK
+66 KKLEEGLYE
-77 GYISG
+77 GYIG
-82 LDDPYSVYYDEE
+82 VLDDPYSVYYDEE
-94 DTKAFMESSEGEY
+94 ETKAFMEATEGEY

-122 ITLTHVYEDS
+122 IVLTHVYKDS

-139 KDEDILYKVEGEEV
+139 KDEDILYKVEGKEV
-153 TGEDLTEVVSRIRGE
+153 TGEDLTDVVSRIRGE
-168 KGTEVELT
+168 KGTKVELT
-176 VLRGTKN
+176 VLRGKKN

-198 TVQTRML
+198 TVQTKML
-205 EGNIGYLA
+205 EGDIGYMA

-224 YVKGLDELE
+224 YVKGLDTLE
-233 GQGMKALVVDLRG
+233 GQGMKGLVVDLRG

-253 TVCDILDIMLPKGL
+253 TVCDILDLMLPKGL

-273 KNGQKREMTSDEEN
+273 KNGEKREMTSDEEN
-287 KFTLP
+287 KFTHP
-292 MTVLVNGNSA
+292 MVVLVNGNSA

-329 VVHQIFDL
+329 VVQQIFDL

-359 GKGITPDVKV
+359 GKGITPDV
-369 EFEWNEKNPE
+369 EEEYELNEKNPE
-379 EDNQLDAAVKELK
+379 ADNQLEKAVEELK
-392 KELN
+392 KEL

>member
-1 MDNKKSF
+1 MDNRKSF

-20 LVTAAVSCGL
+20 LVIGAVSCGL
-30 KPRGVSASEKN
+30 RPKGVSASGGKI
-41 TVTASMQRK
+41 VTPGVQRK
-50 LSILDALIDE
+50 LSVLNGLIDQ
-60 SFLGVK
+60 SYLGK
-66 DEKELEEGLYK
+66 ADEKKLEEGLYE
-77 GYISG
+77 GFVSG
-82 LDDPYSVYYDEE
+82 LEDPYSVYYDAE
-94 DTKAFMESSEGEY
+94 DTKAFLESSEGEY

-153 TGEDLTEVVSRIRGE
+153 TGEDLSEVVSRIRGE
-168 KGTEVELT
+168 KGTKVELT
-176 VLRGTKN
+176 VLRGAKN
-183 EEVTVVA
+183 EEVTVTA

-205 EGNIGYLA
+205 ADKIGYLA
-213 VSEFDSVTYDQ
+213 VSEFDAVTYDQ
-224 YVKGLDELE
+224 YVKGLDELT

-267 IVYTQD
+267 IVYTQNKD
-273 KNGQKREMTSDEEN
+273 GEKRKMTSDEEN

-329 VVHQIFDL
+329 VVQQIFDL

-369 EFEWNEKNPE
+369 EFEWDEKNPE
-379 EDNQLDAAVKELK
+379 ADNQLDAAVKELK
-392 KELN
+392 KEL

>member
-1 MDNKKSF
+1 M
-8 FKGAFC
+8 
-14 GALAIL
+14 
-20 LVTAAVSCGL
+20 
-30 KPRGVSASEKN
+30 
-41 TVTASMQRK
+41 
-50 LSILDALIDE
+50 
-60 SFLGVK
+60 
-66 DEKELEEGLYK
+66 DEKKLEEGLYE
-77 GYISG
+77 GYVSG
-82 LDDPYSVYYDEE
+82 LEDPYSVYYDAE
-94 DTKAFMESSEGEY
+94 DTKSFMESSEGEY
-107 SGIGAVMTQSKDSGI
+107 SGIGAVMTQNKDSGI

-139 KDEDILYKVEGEEV
+139 ADEDILYKVEGKEV
-153 TGEDLTEVVSRIRGE
+153 TGEDLTEVVSRIRGD

-176 VLRGTKN
+176 VLRGKKN

-205 EGNIGYLA
+205 EDHIGYLS
-213 VSEFDSVTYDQ
+213 VSEFDSVTYNQ
-224 YVKGLDELE
+224 YVKGLNDLQ

-253 TVCDILDIMLPKGL
+253 TVCDILDLMLPKGL

-273 KNGQKREMTSDEEN
+273 KKGEKREMTSDEEN
-287 KFTLP
+287 QFTLP

-329 VVHQIFDL
+329 VVQQIFDL
-337 KDGTCVKLTIAEYY
+337 RDGTCVKLTIAEYY

-359 GKGITPDVKV
+359 GTGITPDVKV
-369 EFEWNEKNPE
+369 EYEPDEKSPE
-379 EDNQLDAAVKELK
+379 ADNQLDTAVRELK
-392 KELN
+392 KEL

>member
-1 MDNKKSF
+1 MDNRKSF
-8 FKGAFC
+8 LKGAFC

-20 LVTAAVSCGL
+20 LVAGAVSCGVKANVL
-30 KPRGVSASEKN
+30 SSSGSG
-41 TVTASMQRK
+41 TVTSNTQRK
-50 LSILDALIDE
+50 LGILRSLIGE
-60 SFLGVK
+60 SYLGEV
-66 DEKELEEGLYK
+66 DEKKLEEGLYE
-77 GYISG
+77 GYVSG
-82 LDDPYSVYYDEE
+82 LDDPYSVYYNAE

-107 SGIGAVMTQSKDSGI
+107 SGIGAVMTQNKDTGI

-132 PAMKAGL
+132 PAMTAGL

-168 KGTEVELT
+168 KGTQVELT
-176 VLRGTKN
+176 VLRGRKN
-183 EEVTVVA
+183 EEVTVTA
-190 VRDTIETQ
+190 TRDTIETQ
-198 TVQTRML
+198 TVQTKML
-205 EGNIGYLA
+205 EDQIGYLA
-213 VSEFDSVTYDQ
+213 VSEFDSVTYNQ
-224 YVKGLDELE
+224 YVKGLNDLE

-253 TVCDILDIMLPKGL
+253 TVCDILDLMLPKGM

-273 KNGQKREMTSDEEN
+273 KNGEKHEMTSDEEN

-329 VVHQIFDL
+329 VVQQIFDL
-337 KDGTCVKLTIAEYY
+337 QDGTCVKLTIAEYY

-369 EFEWNEKNPE
+369 EYELNEENPE
-379 EDNQLDAAVKELK
+379 ADNQLETAVKELK
-392 KELN
+392 KQM

>member
-1 MDNKKSF
+1 MNNRKSF
-8 FKGAFC
+8 LKGAFC

-20 LVTAAVSCGL
+20 LVIGIVSCGV
-30 KPRGVSASEKN
+30 KANIVSSGN
-41 TVTASMQRK
+41 RTVTSDTEKK
-50 LSILDALIDE
+50 LGVLRSLIE
-60 SFLGVK
+60 KSFLGEV
-66 DEKELEEGLYK
+66 DEKKLEEGLYE
-77 GYISG
+77 GYVSG
-82 LDDPYSVYYDEE
+82 LEDPYSVYYDAE
-94 DTKAFMESSEGEY
+94 DTKSFMESSEGEY
-107 SGIGAVMTQSKDSGI
+107 SGIGAVMTQNKDSGI

-139 KDEDILYKVEGEEV
+139 MDEDILYKVEGKEV
-153 TGEDLTEVVSRIRGE
+153 TGEDLTEVVSRIRGD

-176 VLRGTKN
+176 VLRGKKN

-205 EGNIGYLA
+205 EDHIGYLA
-213 VSEFDSVTYDQ
+213 VSEFDSVTYNQ
-224 YVKGLDELE
+224 YVKGLNDLE

-273 KNGQKREMTSDEEN
+273 KNGEKREMTSDEEN
-287 KFTLP
+287 QFTLP

-329 VVHQIFDL
+329 VVQQIFDL

-359 GKGITPDVKV
+359 GTGITPDVKV
-369 EFEWNEKNPE
+369 EYEPDEKNPE
-379 EDNQLDAAVKELK
+379 ADNQLETAVEELK
-392 KELN
+392 KEL